1 MPIDKLILILVCV
14 IGAAGVTVWLSTFIL
29 LTVEIP
35 HLWIGLIPV
44 TLAGYVL
51 WRVISERV
59 NSAED
64 THYDEMDH

>member
-1 MPIDKLILILVCV
+1 MPIDKFVLILISV
-14 IGAAGVTVWLSTFIL
+14 IAAAGVTIWISSFIVVA
-29 LTVEIP
+29 VEIP
-35 HLWIGLIPV
+35 YAWIGLIPV
-44 TLAGYVL
+44 MLAGYVL